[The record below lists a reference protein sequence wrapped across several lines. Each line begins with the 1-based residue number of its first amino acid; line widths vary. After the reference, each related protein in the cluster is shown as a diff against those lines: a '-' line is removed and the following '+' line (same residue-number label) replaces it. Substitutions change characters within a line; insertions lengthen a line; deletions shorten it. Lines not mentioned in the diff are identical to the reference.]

1 MEFIG
6 IHRVWPTDNWA
17 RKLDTFES
25 VKKAIDE
32 MKALLGWFGG
42 EEDGIKWMENGVGL
56 KISDPKLG

>member
-1 MEFIG
+1 
-6 IHRVWPTDNWA
+6 
-17 RKLDTFES
+17 LDTFES